1 MAQLSMTNSKTGY
14 ALQAG
19 RFSIIQDGNWH
30 YTYLNV
36 KTAAADKSIVN
47 DIRYGAEGQPASI
60 YAENPFWI
68 DEYSISKTA
77 RNIEQ
82 TVCPQSA
89 GATPKLVSVQNS
101 MLLLILEFVHHQCRL
116 CSA

>member
-60 YAENPFWI
+60 YAENPFWM
-68 DEYSISKTA
+68 TA